1 MSDTALGTAFDIC
14 GAEVADVCAVSD
26 TCPLGRSVHLVLTD
40 TCAAAGGQVAR
51 LSATP
56 AEVSD
61 TAPARGVEVS
71 ARCVRLSGLSATVS
85 QVSDRFCTPGGAQSR

>member
-1 MSDTALGTAFDIC
+1 VSDPELGTASDTG
-14 GAEVADVCAVSD
+14 GAEVADVWDVSD

-40 TCAAAGGQVAR
+40 TCADTDGKVAR

-61 TAPARGVEVS
+61 TAPAARVEVS
-71 ARCVRLSGLSATVS
+71 AG
-85 QVSDRFCTPGGAQSR
+85 